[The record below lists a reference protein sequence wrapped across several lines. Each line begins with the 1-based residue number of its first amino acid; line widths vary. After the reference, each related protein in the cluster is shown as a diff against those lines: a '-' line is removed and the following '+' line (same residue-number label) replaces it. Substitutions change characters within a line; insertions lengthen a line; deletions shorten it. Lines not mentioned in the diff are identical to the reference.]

1 MKRSNLMIAFYLVL
15 IFASGIVVGAF
26 ATHLYEARA
35 VIAGAPTPRLTPE
48 EWRRQYTTEMQTRLN
63 LNPDQ
68 LTKLNQTMDETR
80 GKVHAEHERHKQ
92 EMKSIHDEHMNR
104 VRAMLTEQQR
114 PEYEKLRQEREE
126 RSRKNQPPAKP

>member
-1 MKRSNLMIAFYLVL
+1 MIAFYLVL

-26 ATHLYEARA
+26 ATRLYDARA
-35 VIAGAPTPRLTPE
+35 VIAGVSVKTPKLTPE

-68 LTKLNQTMDETR
+68 LSKLNQTMDETR

-92 EMKSIHDEHMNR
+92 EMKSIHEEHMNR
-104 VRAMLTEQQR
+104 VRAMLTDQQR

-126 RSRKNQPPAKP
+126 RFKKQSPGKQ

>member
-1 MKRSNLMIAFYLVL
+1 MIAFYLVL

-26 ATHLYEARA
+26 ATHLYEAREVSA
-35 VIAGAPTPRLTPE
+35 KAPKLTPE
-48 EWRRQYTTEMQTRLN
+48 EWRKKYTTEMQTRLN

-92 EMKSIHDEHMNR
+92 EMKSIHEEHMNR
-104 VRAMLTEQQR
+104 VRAMLTDQQR

-126 RSRKNQPPAKP
+126 RSKKNEPSDKR